1 MADLSNNVRE
11 FDECFQADLAPTLL
25 QQLAVGSEVRGRVW
39 HKDVVTLITSKP
51 SLLDQWDSLPTSIDH
66 YHIGTVVPGVVQ
78 RIKKFG
84 VFLQV
89 LAFSLVPII

>member
-1 MADLSNNVRE
+1 M
-11 FDECFQADLAPTLL
+11 DLAPVLL
-25 QQLAVGSEVRGRVW
+25 QQLAVGKEVRGRVW

-51 SLLDQWDSLPTSIDH
+51 SLLARWDSLPTSIDQ
-66 YHIGTVVPGVVQ
+66 YHVGTVVPGVVQ

-89 LAFSLVPII
+89 LCDVYCRIIASILIQ

>member
-1 MADLSNNVRE
+1 M
-11 FDECFQADLAPTLL
+11 DLAPVLL
-25 QQLAVGSEVRGRVW
+25 QQLAVGKEVRGRVW

-51 SLLDQWDSLPTSIDH
+51 SLLAHWDSLPTSIDQ
-66 YHIGTVVPGVVQ
+66 YHVGTVVPGVVQ

-89 LAFSLVPII
+89 FSTFLSYNYGILINTVREVQ